1 MATLYVVATPI
12 GNLEDITFRAIKIL
26 KSVNYIACEDTR
38 QTKKLLNHYG
48 IEGKKLIS
56 YFEHNEEKSAERI
69 LKILEK
75 EDVALVSDAG
85 TPTLSD
91 PGYKLVKLAYEK
103 GFKVSPIPGA
113 FAGATALSASG
124 LPTDKFLFV
133 GFLPNKDTKRKQ
145 QLEWLKECGITFIL
159 YESPKR
165 VLKTLQAIQD
175 ILPSSEVVVAKELTK
190 IHEEFIRGKASEI
203 IKYLEENPDKL
214 KGEFVIICYPEE
226 EKESS
231 KEDMIKEIKTLKEKG
246 IKTKEIAKKVAE
258 KYNISKK
265 EAYNL
270 AIEEENEK
278 SDI

>member
-69 LKILEK
+69 IKLLEK

-113 FAGATALSASG
+113 FAAATALSASG

-133 GFLPNKDTKRKQ
+133 GFLPNKEKKKKQ

-165 VLKTLQAIQD
+165 VLKTLQDIKE

-203 IKYLEENPDKL
+203 IKYLVENPDKL

-226 EKESS
+226 KKEAS

-270 AIEEENEK
+270 AIEEGNEK